1 MSWCRFPYFSADVLA
16 SNAMILQ
23 ALIQGGWTNKD
34 EDEEKDKSADTEDT
48 PEHSLV
54 ADILKSN
61 NDNDIVQNALS
72 N

>member
-1 MSWCRFPYFSADVLA
+1 MLA